1 MSVVN
6 ADNQRLIAAAVAEL
20 FGTGDVEAMAPLLR
34 EGFVDHRPGV
44 VASSNAGWLAAA
56 RKVPLASMQLAV
68 RLVRWPTAR
77 RCPCCRRRWLRWQGY
92 WIAVVDSWWFQD
104 GLLAGH
110 GGVLQPIPGDRPP
123 TQRRWAGA
131 VVTVGERL
139 RGTRP

>member
-1 MSVVN
+1 
-6 ADNQRLIAAAVAEL
+6 
-20 FGTGDVEAMAPLLR
+20 
-34 EGFVDHRPGV
+34 
-44 VASSNAGWLAAA
+44 
-56 RKVPLASMQLAV
+56 
-68 RLVRWPTAR
+68 
-77 RCPCCRRRWLRWQGY
+77 
-92 WIAVVDSWWFQD
+92 VVDSWRFQD